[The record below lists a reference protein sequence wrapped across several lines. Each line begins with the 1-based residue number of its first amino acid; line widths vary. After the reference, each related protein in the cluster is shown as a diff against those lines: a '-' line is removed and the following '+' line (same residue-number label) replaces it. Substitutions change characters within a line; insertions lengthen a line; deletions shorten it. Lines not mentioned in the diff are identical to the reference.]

1 MPSRH
6 LETALEC
13 LNKNVDMKVSEY
25 DAYLEKPSS
34 GMTLIIKRLE
44 ENILKKFLRARH
56 PKDLNRNPKDINRNR
71 KDLNRKQKDLNRNPK
86 DLNRNP
92 KDLNRNR
99 KDLNRN
105 PKDLNRNPKDLN
117 RNRKDLNRN
126 PKYDKATYG

>member
-44 ENILKKFLRARH
+44 RKYFKKVFKSKT
-56 PKDLNRNPKDINRNR
+56 PKGSKQEPKGY
-71 KDLNRKQKDLNRNPK
+71 KQEPKGSKQKPK
-86 DLNRNP
+86 GSKQEP
-92 KDLNRNR
+92 KI
-99 KDLNRN
+99 
-105 PKDLNRNPKDLN
+105 
-117 RNRKDLNRN
+117 
-126 PKYDKATYG
+126 